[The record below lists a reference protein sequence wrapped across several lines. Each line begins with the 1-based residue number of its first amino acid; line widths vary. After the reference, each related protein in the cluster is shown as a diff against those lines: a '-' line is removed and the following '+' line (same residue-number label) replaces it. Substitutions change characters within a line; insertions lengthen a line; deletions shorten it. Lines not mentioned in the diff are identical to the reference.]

1 MSLARIRLAVT
12 AAVAGSLVFGGLVV
26 TPAAQAAITASQI
39 TTPSNPSF
47 FIADEDAS
55 SQTFGIAGTT
65 TGGNPAT
72 NKVDVNCYWGAS
84 FVTVAHNVPLN
95 SDGSFSIAK
104 ADLNEPLDLTCQLRA
119 VPAGSNPS
127 DLTPFAGPVIGVGE
141 RDSDKVAVGPNT
153 GKITGY
159 YLDAQQK
166 TAAFDY
172 VSLGNCGLDDGYLYD
187 STFAQTTTTFA
198 CGAALFMADSVTT
211 PARSEIRIDGTNAYD
226 PFSAGQIN
234 PNAPGLPSLTDTY
247 TVDKATG
254 NVVIHEK
261 DPLVTCPDPTF
272 PPNQVSCA
280 SFVSAGVTDNRTIT
294 QDHDGHV
301 SSITDS
307 FASSDGKAHA
317 LDLLWDNSQ
326 HFWGAS
332 GDSTQVEYEFPG
344 QSSFSTH
351 ALGDNVT
358 LPSSAGTILVR
369 MHGAAD
375 GDTGTGQGAIVY
387 DRPASAAS
395 FTLVQSFASEFTLHQ
410 TGTVPAGGTTK
421 FRFAFV
427 QDFQAASV
435 ASMAKAATKNFLDT
449 ISVSKSGNGRGKVT
463 SSPAGIACGKACKHG
478 YADGTSVALK
488 AKAAGGS
495 KFSGWS
501 GACTG
506 THSCKITANDNVTVK
521 ARFVLKPCVVPNLQ
535 GKTLKAAKLSLEKAF
550 CSLGKVTT
558 AASSTVAKG
567 LVLSQ
572 NPKQGKRVKQHTK
585 VNLVLSAG

>member
-1 MSLARIRLAVT
+1 
-12 AAVAGSLVFGGLVV
+12 
-26 TPAAQAAITASQI
+26 
-39 TTPSNPSF
+39 
-47 FIADEDAS
+47 
-55 SQTFGIAGTT
+55 
-65 TGGNPAT
+65 
-72 NKVDVNCYWGAS
+72 
-84 FVTVAHNVPLN
+84 
-95 SDGSFSIAK
+95 
-104 ADLNEPLDLTCQLRA
+104 LRA

-127 DLTPFAGPVIGVGE
+127 DLTPFTGPVIGVGE

-187 STFAQTTTTFA
+187 STFAQTTTTFQCA
-198 CGAALFMADSVTT
+198 AALFMANSVST
-211 PARSEIRIDGTNAYD
+211 PTRSELQIDDANAYD

-234 PNAPGLPSLTDTY
+234 PNAPGLPSLTDTF

-272 PPNQVSCA
+272 PPNQVSCP
-280 SFVSAGVTDNRTIT
+280 SFASAGVTDNRTIT

-307 FASSDGKAHA
+307 FASTDGKAHS

-358 LPSSAGTILVR
+358 LPSTAGTILVR

-387 DRPASAAS
+387 SRPASAAS

-410 TGTVPAGGTTK
+410 TGIIPAGGTTK

-427 QDFQAASV
+427 QGFEAANV
-435 ASMAKAATKNFLDT
+435 ASMAKAAAKTFLDT
-449 ISVSKSGNGRGKVT
+449 VAVSKSGKGRGNVT

-478 YADGTSVALK
+478 YADGTSVTLK
-488 AKAAGGS
+488 AKAASGS

-501 GACTG
+501 GACAG
-506 THSCKITANDNVTVK
+506 THSCKIKASDNVTVK
-521 ARFVLKPCVVPNLQ
+521 AKFVLEPCVVPNVQ
-535 GKTLKAAKLSLEKAF
+535 GKTLKAARLSLEKAF
-550 CSLGKVTT
+550 CSLGKVTN
-558 AASSTVAKG
+558 AQSSTVSKG
-567 LVLSQ
+567 LVVSQ
-572 NPKQGKRVKQHTK
+572 KPRHGKRVKRHTK
-585 VNLVLSAG
+585 VSLVVSTG

>member
-1 MSLARIRLAVT
+1 MSLATIRL
-12 AAVAGSLVFGGLVV
+12 AAVAGVVGSLVCGGLVV
-26 TPAAQAAITASQI
+26 TPAAHAAITGSQI

-47 FIADEDAS
+47 FVADEDAGA
-55 SQTFGIAGTT
+55 QTFGIAGTT

-72 NKVDVNCYWGAS
+72 NEVDVNCYWGGS
-84 FVTVAHNVPLN
+84 FVTVAHNVPLK

-119 VPAGSNPS
+119 VPAGTNPS

-141 RDSDKVAVGPNT
+141 RDSDKIAVGPNT

-172 VSLGNCGLDDGYLYD
+172 VALGNCGLDDGYLYD
-187 STFAQTTTTFA
+187 STFAQTTTTFQCA
-198 CGAALFMADSVTT
+198 AALFMADSVTT
-211 PARSEIRIDGTNAYD
+211 PTRSEIQIDGVNAYD

-234 PNAPGLPSLTDTY
+234 PNAPGLPSLTDIY

-272 PPNQVSCA
+272 PPNQVSCP
-280 SFVSAGVTDNRTIT
+280 SFVDAGVTDNRTIT
-294 QDHDGHV
+294 QNHDGHV

-307 FASSDGKAHA
+307 FASTDGKVHA

-332 GDSTQVEYEFPG
+332 GNSTQVEYEFPG
-344 QSSFSTH
+344 ESSFSTH

-358 LPSSAGTILVR
+358 LPSTGGTIFVR

-375 GDTGTGQGAIVY
+375 GDTGAGQGAIVY
-387 DRPASAAS
+387 DRPASAAN
-395 FTLVQSFASEFTLHQ
+395 FNLVQSFASEFTLHQ
-410 TGTVPAGGTTK
+410 TGSIPAGGTTK

-427 QDFQAASV
+427 QDFEAANVTSL
-435 ASMAKAATKNFLDT
+435 ARAAAKTFLDT
-449 ISVSKSGNGRGKVT
+449 ISLSKSGTGKGKVT
-463 SSPAGIACGKACKHG
+463 SSPSGIACGKVCRHG
-478 YADGTSVALK
+478 YPDGTSVTLK
-488 AKAAGGS
+488 AKAASGS
-495 KFSGWS
+495 RFSGWS
-501 GACTG
+501 GACSG
-506 THSCKITANDNVTVK
+506 THSCKITANDNVSVK
-521 ARFVLKPCVVPNLQ
+521 AKFELKPCVVPNVQ
-535 GKTLKAAKLSLEKAF
+535 GKTLNAAKLSLEKAF

-567 LVLSQ
+567 RVVSQ
-572 NPKQGKRVKQHTK
+572 NPKRGKRVKTHAK
-585 VNLVLSAG
+585 VKLVVSAG